1 MAERLQKILSAAGI
15 ASRRTAETLIAQGR
29 VTVNGQTVTEPGTKA
44 SAEDDDIRVDGRRVK
59 GVQRRRYLLLYKPRG
74 YITTRSDPQHRPTVI
89 DLLTR
94 GGVREYVYPVGRLDY
109 DSEGLLL
116 LTSDG
121 DLAAR
126 LTHPR
131 HGIEREYEVR
141 VRGVPDQHDL
151 DRLSRGISLEGR
163 RTAAAQ
169 VELNKVIESESGEQA
184 LLSFVIR
191 EGRNRQVRNMCDA
204 IGHPVVRLR
213 RTRIGPI
220 TDEHI
225 RPGEFRDLSEREIA
239 QLRKSQP
246 GDSHARPAEA
256 GSHGTKARSGGT
268 KARNHGTKAGSD
280 GVSRKAGGGSAPSN
294 RVASGSSRK
303 GITRDEPPPAGAPP
317 TTARPRTGPAAR
329 SRRPRAGGPPR
340 RG

>member
-15 ASRRTAETLIAQGR
+15 ASRRTAESLIAQGR
-29 VTVNGQTVTEPGTKA
+29 VSVNGVTVTELGTKA
-44 SAEDDDIRVDGRRVK
+44 DPGADEIRVDGRRVK
-59 GVQRRRYLLLYKPRG
+59 GVPHRRYILLYKPRG
-74 YITTRSDPQHRPTVI
+74 YITTRSDPGRRPTVI
-89 DLLTR
+89 DLLTK

-121 DLAAR
+121 EFAAR

-131 HGIEREYEVR
+131 HGVEREYEVR
-141 VRGVPDQHDL
+141 VRGVPDAHDL

-163 RTAAAQ
+163 RTAAAT
-169 VELNKVIESESGEQA
+169 VELKKVIEAESGSQA

-213 RTRIGPI
+213 RVRIGPI
-220 TDEHI
+220 ADDHI
-225 RPGEFRDLSEREIA
+225 RPGEFRDLSSREIA
-239 QLRKSQP
+239 VLR
-246 GDSHARPAEA
+246 R
-256 GSHGTKARSGGT
+256 
-268 KARNHGTKAGSD
+268 
-280 GVSRKAGGGSAPSN
+280 VS
-294 RVASGSSRK
+294 
-303 GITRDEPPPAGAPP
+303 AGAPAGGS
-317 TTARPRTGPAAR
+317 TTAAGARRRAPDRREAPRTITERPRSGSASR
-329 SRRPRAGGPPR
+329 SRPRPAGDRRR